1 MKRILIITT
10 LALSVML
17 FSSTKNTASAQQ
29 VDYSISQQ
37 TFYDELSPHGQWID
51 YPGYGYVWAPDMGPD
66 FQPYQ
71 TGGHWVWSDEYDW
84 M

>member
-51 YPGYGYVWAPDMGPD
+51 YPDYGYVWGAGYGSGFSTVSNRRALGM
-66 FQPYQ
+66 
-71 TGGHWVWSDEYDW
+71 E
-84 M
+84 